1 MYRYDGYDCC
11 FSTRYV
17 EEETPLMKKLYI
29 TQIQSSDEGD
39 YRCQATRGS
48 FRAAKTVRITIFRK
62 YPPYLLDTQ
71 F

>member
-1 MYRYDGYDCC
+1 
-11 FSTRYV
+11 
-17 EEETPLMKKLYI
+17 MKKLYI
-29 TQIQSSDEGD
+29 TGIQSGDEGD

-48 FRAAKTVRITIFRK
+48 FRAAKTVTLMLFRK